1 MFPFPIEN
9 IVLERYGSKAL
20 RIFRVIRQKLQCEE
34 STLQNFVMIPAK
46 ETKLLTY
53 KLLEANFI
61 KIQELR
67 KSMASNMGKT
77 FFLFYVDLPQ
87 GIANARCIFRTDF
100 SNISNFYCYCDRFIL
115 VSYILGALI
124 SIQYPLFEV
133 K

>member
-1 MFPFPIEN
+1 
-9 IVLERYGSKAL
+9 
-20 RIFRVIRQKLQCEE
+20 
-34 STLQNFVMIPAK
+34 MIPTK

-87 GIANARCIFRTDF
+87 GIAIASCIFSTDF
-100 SNISNFYCYCDRFIL
+100 LDDLKFLSFLS
-115 VSYILGALI
+115 
-124 SIQYPLFEV
+124 
-133 K
+133 